1 MATTSPTL
9 GKRRTHLTFFLLLA
23 GHVLLI
29 SAQLT
34 TPQGHSVLQAGLLA
48 LFSPIQRTGAA
59 TLDSIRDL
67 WTGYVDLRGVRQENR
82 ELKEK
87 VARLEQALWMERDR
101 VASYDRMSRVMQL
114 ASQLPFESL
123 VGQVVGLDASAWFQ
137 SLTVNRGSDQE
148 VERNAPVIGS
158 GGLVGRVVAVGAQ
171 VARVQLISDRT
182 SSVGA
187 LLVRSRARGIVSGE
201 GQTTLQMKYVS
212 NLEDVKVGDLVVT
225 SGVDG
230 IYPKGLAV
238 GRVESVRNGPGLFKL
253 ISLSPA
259 ANIERLEEVFILP
272 AVGRRL
278 QLTEKIE

>member
-1 MATTSPTL
+1 MASSSPTL
-9 GKRRTHLTFFLLLA
+9 GRRRTHLALFLLLA
-23 GHVLLI
+23 AHVLLI
-29 SAQLT
+29 SVQLT
-34 TPQGHSVLQAGLLA
+34 TAEGHSVFQTVLLA
-48 LFSPIQRTGAA
+48 VFSPVQRAA
-59 TLDSIRDL
+59 AASLDSIRNL
-67 WTGYVDLRGVRQENR
+67 WTGYVDLRQVREENR

-114 ASQLPFESL
+114 ASQLPFESQ

-137 SLTVNRGSDQE
+137 SLTVNRGSDQS
-148 VERNAPVIGS
+148 VELNAPVIGS
-158 GGLVGRVVAVGAQ
+158 GGLVGRVVALGPQ
-171 VARVQLISDRT
+171 VARVQLVSDRT

-201 GQTTLQMKYVS
+201 GHAALQLKYVS

-238 GRVESVRNGPGLFKL
+238 GRVEQVRNGPGLFKI

-272 AVGRRL
+272 AVGRSL
-278 QLTEKIE
+278 QFTEKVE

>member
-1 MATTSPTL
+1 MATTSPPL
-9 GKRRTHLTFFLLLA
+9 GKRRTHLAFFMLLA

-34 TPQGHSVLQAGLLA
+34 TPQGHSVLQAVLLA
-48 LFSPIQRTGAA
+48 LASPIQGAGAA
-59 TLDSIRDL
+59 TVDSIRDL

-114 ASQLPFESL
+114 ASQLPFQSL

-137 SLTVNRGSDQE
+137 SLTVNCGSDHG
-148 VERNAPVIGS
+148 VEINAPVIGS
-158 GGLVGRVVAVGAQ
+158 GGLVGRVVAVGPQ
-171 VARVQLISDRT
+171 VARVQLVSDRT

-201 GQTTLQMKYVS
+201 GQVTLQMKYVS

-238 GRVESVRNGPGLFKL
+238 GRVESVGNGPGLFKVIRL
-253 ISLSPA
+253 APA
-259 ANIERLEEVFILP
+259 ANIERLEEVFVLP
-272 AVGRRL
+272 AMGRRL
-278 QLTEKIE
+278 QFTEKIE